1 MQGMIA
7 LLLASAL
14 VIGQTAPAGV
24 ANQDR
29 PKTPYETLFPNPTG
43 KNGFEDYVLAG
54 MAARQALAGIDDVQW
69 PSQFERNREIAS
81 RGARAFSLMRE
92 GNKKPVSDPRTK
104 LGMETLFPE
113 LADFKNLCKLAQSD
127 MYVRFANG
135 DTAGATTT
143 FIETA
148 TFVERSIPLPSVIA
162 CLVFIA
168 QDAILLMNFEQ
179 FAHRLTLSD
188 INRVEAYARGR
199 IQRSLPFDKA
209 MDTELILMEE
219 YLRAPPDDLSIY
231 SDDDD
236 DEVFI
241 AFGKLSPE
249 ERRALMEKA
258 LAINRKNV
266 ERLVATYRGPE
277 STWKLFEP
285 EKTGNA
291 MLDTLVSS
299 LTIGDMAGQL
309 FSAVAKQR
317 TQWRLLLLHCL
328 IEKYRILHAKLP
340 QSLADL
346 QRNDDIADPLTDD
359 LFVYKPVSV
368 RDFELYSKG
377 TELTGPIAIRYRRQ
391 QTAEGVAADPP
402 PPARSRA

>member
-1 MQGMIA
+1 MGGMIA

-14 VIGQTAPAGV
+14 ALGQTAPAGV
-24 ANQDR
+24 ADQDR

-69 PSQFERNREIAS
+69 PSQFERNRVIAS
-81 RGARAFSLMRE
+81 RGERAFALMRE

-104 LGMETLFPE
+104 LGMDTLFPE
-113 LADFKNLCKLAQSD
+113 LAIFKELCKLAQAD

-148 TFVERSIPLPSVIA
+148 TFVERSVPLPSLIA

-168 QDAILLMNFEQ
+168 QDAILLASFEQ
-179 FAHRLTLSD
+179 FAHRLALSD
-188 INRVEAYARGR
+188 INRLEVYARGR

-219 YLRAPPDDLSIY
+219 VLKMPPDDLSVFG
-231 SDDDD
+231 DDDD
-236 DEVFI
+236 DEAFA
-241 AFGKLSPE
+241 AFGKLSLE

-258 LAINRKNV
+258 MAINRRNV

-291 MLDTLVSS
+291 MLDSLVSAI
-299 LTIGDMAGQL
+299 TIGDMAGQL

-402 PPARSRA
+402 PPTGSRS

>member
-1 MQGMIA
+1 M
-7 LLLASAL
+7 
-14 VIGQTAPAGV
+14 
-24 ANQDR
+24 
-29 PKTPYETLFPNPTG
+29 
-43 KNGFEDYVLAG
+43 
-54 MAARQALAGIDDVQW
+54 
-69 PSQFERNREIAS
+69 
-81 RGARAFSLMRE
+81 
-92 GNKKPVSDPRTK
+92 
-104 LGMETLFPE
+104 
-113 LADFKNLCKLAQSD
+113 
-127 MYVRFANG
+127 
-135 DTAGATTT
+135 
-143 FIETA
+143 
-148 TFVERSIPLPSVIA
+148 
-162 CLVFIA
+162 
-168 QDAILLMNFEQ
+168 
-179 FAHRLTLSD
+179 
-188 INRVEAYARGR
+188 
-199 IQRSLPFDKA
+199 
-209 MDTELILMEE
+209 
-219 YLRAPPDDLSIY
+219 PPDDLSVFG
-231 SDDDD
+231 DDDD
-236 DEVFI
+236 DEAFA
-241 AFGKLSPE
+241 AFGKLSLE

-258 LAINRKNV
+258 MAINRRNV

-291 MLDTLVSS
+291 MLDSLVSAI
-299 LTIGDMAGQL
+299 TIGDMAGQL

-402 PPARSRA
+402 PPTGSRS

>member
-1 MQGMIA
+1 MIA

-14 VIGQTAPAGV
+14 ALGQTAPAGV

-43 KNGFEDYVLAG
+43 KNGFEDYVLAA
-54 MAARQALAGIDDVQW
+54 MAARDAMKNIYDRQW
-69 PSQFERNREIAS
+69 ASEYERTREIAS
-81 RGARAFSLMRE
+81 RGERAFALMRE

-104 LGMETLFPE
+104 LDMDTLFPE
-113 LADFKNLCKLAQSD
+113 LAIFKELCKLAQAD

-148 TFVERSIPLPSVIA
+148 TFVERSVPLPSLIA

-168 QDAILLMNFEQ
+168 QDAILLASFEQ
-179 FAHRLTLSD
+179 FAHRLALSD
-188 INRVEAYARGR
+188 INRLEAYARGR
-199 IQRSLPFDKA
+199 IQHTLPFDKA
-209 MDTELILMEE
+209 MDTELTLMEE
-219 YLRAPPDDLSIY
+219 FLKTPPDDLSVFG
-231 SDDDD
+231 DDDD
-236 DEVFI
+236 DE
-241 AFGKLSPE
+241 AFAAYGKLSPE

-258 LAINRKNV
+258 LAINRRNV

-291 MLDTLVSS
+291 MLDSLVSAI
-299 LTIGDMAGQL
+299 TIGDMAGQL

-402 PPARSRA
+402 PPAGSRS

>member
-1 MQGMIA
+1 MIGMIA

-14 VIGQTAPAGV
+14 ALGQTAPAGA

-54 MAARQALAGIDDVQW
+54 MAAREAMTGIDNVQW
-69 PSQFERNREIAS
+69 SSQYERNREIAS
-81 RGARAFSLMRE
+81 RSARAFALMRE

-104 LGMETLFPE
+104 LDTETLFPE
-113 LADFKNLCKLAQSD
+113 LADFKTLSKLAQSD

-143 FIETA
+143 FIDTA
-148 TFVERSIPLPSVIA
+148 TFVERSVPLPSLIA
-162 CLVFIA
+162 CLVVIA

-209 MDTELILMEE
+209 MDTELVMMEE
-219 YLRAPPDDLSIY
+219 YLKTPPEDLDIFG
-231 SDDDD
+231 DDDD
-236 DEVFI
+236 D
-241 AFGKLSPE
+241 ATLAAYKKLSSE
-249 ERRALMEKA
+249 ERREFLERA
-258 LAINRKNV
+258 LAINRRNV
-266 ERLVATYRGPE
+266 ERLVATYRGRE

-291 MLDTLVSS
+291 LLDTLVSS

-317 TQWRLLLLHCL
+317 TQWRLLLLHCQ
-328 IEKYRILHAKLP
+328 IEKYRLLHSKLP
-340 QSLADL
+340 QSLGDL

-391 QTAEGVAADPP
+391 QTAEGDLAAPP
-402 PPARSRA
+402 PRP